1 MSLFLICIL
10 NNSLIEIL
18 LTYQIFDKCISPRV
32 SCPGE
37 ICYWRSMFGTLN
49 EKLEK
54 IVNSIKGKAII
65 SEADADL
72 TMREIRIALLE
83 ADVALSVVKDF
94 INNIKNNIIGKEVL
108 KSIKPD
114 QMIIKLVQ
122 DELINILGSNNEPLK
137 IEKNGL
143 TKILFCGLQ
152 GSGKT
157 TTIAKL
163 ANHIQKESKK
173 KILLVSAD
181 IYRPAAQE
189 QLKILGRQV
198 GVEFYDHGNSKSVEM
213 ITNDSLIYAQKNL
226 YDIILFDTAG
236 RQVID
241 EDMMQEL
248 KLIFKK
254 LNPQETI
261 LVADSLTGQDAANV
275 AKIFNETIKI
285 TGSILT
291 RVDGDGRGGAALSIK
306 SITGSILTRIDG
318 DGRGGA
324 ALSIKSIT
332 GAPIKFI
339 GTGEKIEQLEIFY
352 PDRIAN
358 RILGM
363 GDIISLVEKASENVD
378 QKEMEILAK
387 KISKGKF
394 DLEDFAKQLKQMGSM
409 GGVSGIM
416 SMLPGISKAQKLMA
430 ENKISDDII
439 NHQIAIINSMTKKER
454 LNSDLIK
461 ASRKIRISNGS
472 GTRVQ
477 DVNKLLKQ
485 FLQSQKM
492 MKKMKSM
499 GKSGFP
505 NDFMQKLQGRP
516 PTNLN

>member
-1 MSLFLICIL
+1 
-10 NNSLIEIL
+10 
-18 LTYQIFDKCISPRV
+18 
-32 SCPGE
+32 
-37 ICYWRSMFGTLN
+37 MFGTLN
-49 EKLEK
+49 ERLEK
-54 IVNSIKGKAII
+54 TVRSVRGQAII
-65 SEADADL
+65 PEVDLDL
-72 TMREIRIALLE
+72 TSCEIRIALLE
-83 ADVALSVVKDF
+83 ADVALVVVREF
-94 INNIKNNIIGKEVL
+94 INNVKANIIGKEVL

-122 DELINILGSNNEPLK
+122 DELIQILGTNNQPLK

-157 TTIAKL
+157 TTVAKL
-163 ANHIQKESKK
+163 AYHIQKESKK

-181 IYRPAAQE
+181 IYRPAAQD
-189 QLKILGRQV
+189 QLKILSKQV
-198 GVEFYDHGNSKSVEM
+198 NVEFFDHQNSQSVEI
-213 ITNDSLIYAQKNL
+213 ITSESLLFAEKNL
-226 YDIILFDTAG
+226 FDIILFDTAG

-241 EDMMQEL
+241 EVMMLEL
-248 KLIFKK
+248 QKIHKQLQ
-254 LNPQETI
+254 PQETI
-261 LVADSLTGQDAANV
+261 LVADSLTGQDAANI
-275 AKIFNETIKI
+275 AKSFNEAVTI

-291 RVDGDGRGGAALSIK
+291 RV
-306 SITGSILTRIDG
+306 DG

-339 GTGEKIEQLEIFY
+339 GTGEKIEQLEAFY

-363 GDIISLVEKASENVD
+363 GDIVSLVAKASENID
-378 QKEMEILAK
+378 QAEMESLTRK
-387 KISKGKF
+387 MSKGTF
-394 DLEDFAKQLKQMGSM
+394 DLEDFAKQLKQMGKM
-409 GGVSGIM
+409 GGVSGII

-430 ENKISDDII
+430 ENKISDDLI

-454 LNSDLIK
+454 ANPDSIK
-461 ASRKIRISNGS
+461 ASRKIRISKGS
-472 GTRVQ
+472 GTKVQ

-499 GKSGFP
+499 GKGGLP
-505 NDFMQKLQGRP
+505 NDFMRKMQGKLP
-516 PTNLN
+516 PNIH

>member
-1 MSLFLICIL
+1 
-10 NNSLIEIL
+10 
-18 LTYQIFDKCISPRV
+18 
-32 SCPGE
+32 
-37 ICYWRSMFGTLN
+37 MFGTLN
-49 EKLEK
+49 ERLEK
-54 IVNSIKGKAII
+54 IVRSVRGKAII
-65 SEADADL
+65 SEADLDL
-72 TMREIRIALLE
+72 TLREIRIALLE
-83 ADVALSVVKDF
+83 ADVALVVVREF
-94 INNIKNNIIGKEVL
+94 INNVKANIIGKEVL

-122 DELINILGSNNEPLK
+122 DELIQILGTNNQPLK

-157 TTIAKL
+157 TTVAKL
-163 ANHIQKESKK
+163 AYHIQKESKK

-181 IYRPAAQE
+181 IYRPAAQD
-189 QLKILGRQV
+189 QLKILSKQV
-198 GVEFYDHGNSKSVEM
+198 NVEFFDHQNSQSVEI
-213 ITNDSLIYAQKNL
+213 ITSESLLFAEKNL
-226 YDIILFDTAG
+226 FDIILFDTAG

-241 EDMMQEL
+241 EVMMLEL
-248 KLIFKK
+248 QKIHKQLQ
-254 LNPQETI
+254 PQETI
-261 LVADSLTGQDAANV
+261 LVADSLTGQDAANI
-275 AKIFNETIKI
+275 AKSFNEAVTI

-291 RVDGDGRGGAALSIK
+291 RV
-306 SITGSILTRIDG
+306 DG

-339 GTGEKIEQLEIFY
+339 GTGEKIEQLEAFY

-363 GDIISLVEKASENVD
+363 GDIVSLVAKASENID
-378 QKEMEILAK
+378 QAEMESLTK
-387 KISKGKF
+387 KMSKGTF
-394 DLEDFAKQLKQMGSM
+394 DLDDFAKQLKQMGKM
-409 GGVSGIM
+409 GGVSGII

-430 ENKISDDII
+430 ENKISDDLI

-454 LNSDLIK
+454 ANPDSIK
-461 ASRKIRISNGS
+461 ASRKIRISKGS
-472 GTRVQ
+472 GTKVQ

-499 GKSGFP
+499 VKGGLP
-505 NDFMQKLQGRP
+505 YDFMRKLP
-516 PTNLN
+516 PNIH

>member
-1 MSLFLICIL
+1 
-10 NNSLIEIL
+10 
-18 LTYQIFDKCISPRV
+18 
-32 SCPGE
+32 
-37 ICYWRSMFGTLN
+37 MFGTLS
-49 EKLEK
+49 ERLEK
-54 IVNSIKGKAII
+54 IVNSIKGKVII
-65 SEADADL
+65 SESDLDL

-83 ADVALSVVKDF
+83 ADVALVVVKDF
-94 INNIKNNIIGKEVL
+94 INNIKSNIIGKEIL

-122 DELINILGSNNEPLK
+122 DELINILGKDNQRLN

-157 TTIAKL
+157 TSIAKL
-163 ANHIQKESKK
+163 ANYIKKESKK

-181 IYRPAAQE
+181 IYRPAAQK
-189 QLKILGRQV
+189 QLKILGEQV
-198 GVEFYDHGNSKSVEM
+198 GASFFEFSDLNNVEEIINKSL
-213 ITNDSLIYAQKNL
+213 NYAEKNL
-226 YDIILFDTAG
+226 IDIVLFDTAG
-236 RQVID
+236 RQVVD
-241 EDMMQEL
+241 NMMMQEL
-248 KLIFKK
+248 KLIHNN
-254 LNPQETI
+254 LQPQETI

-275 AKIFNETIKI
+275 AKSFGEA
-285 TGSILT
+285 
-291 RVDGDGRGGAALSIK
+291 V

-339 GTGEKIEQLEIFY
+339 GTGEKIDQLEAFH

-363 GDIISLVEKASENVD
+363 GDVVSLVEKAAENID
-378 QKEMEILAK
+378 QEEMESLAK
-387 KISKGKF
+387 KITKGNF
-394 DLEDFAKQLKQMGSM
+394 DLDDFSKQLKQMGKM

-416 SMLPGISKAQKLMA
+416 SLLPGISKAQKLMT
-430 ENKISDDII
+430 ENKISDDLI
-439 NHQIAIINSMTKKER
+439 NHQIAIINSMTQKER
-454 LNSDLIK
+454 TNPDMIK

-477 DVNKLLKQ
+477 DVNRLLKQ

-499 GKSGFP
+499 GKGSLTG
-505 NDFMQKLQGRP
+505 DFMKNLQEKLP
-516 PTNLN
+516 PNFK

>member
-1 MSLFLICIL
+1 
-10 NNSLIEIL
+10 
-18 LTYQIFDKCISPRV
+18 
-32 SCPGE
+32 
-37 ICYWRSMFGTLN
+37 MFGTLS
-49 EKLEK
+49 ERLEK

-65 SEADADL
+65 SESDLDL

-83 ADVALSVVKDF
+83 ADVALVVVKDF
-94 INNIKNNIIGKEVL
+94 INNIKSNIIGKEIL

-122 DELINILGSNNEPLK
+122 DELINILGKDNQRIN

-157 TTIAKL
+157 TSIAKL
-163 ANHIQKESKK
+163 ANYIKKESKK

-189 QLKILGRQV
+189 QLKILGEQV
-198 GVEFYDHGNSKSVEM
+198 GASFFEFSDLNNVEEIINKSL
-213 ITNDSLIYAQKNL
+213 NYAEKNL
-226 YDIILFDTAG
+226 IDIVLFDTAG
-236 RQVID
+236 RQVVDNI
-241 EDMMQEL
+241 MMQEL
-248 KLIFKK
+248 KLIHNN
-254 LNPQETI
+254 LQPQETI

-275 AKIFNETIKI
+275 AKSFGEA
-285 TGSILT
+285 
-291 RVDGDGRGGAALSIK
+291 V

-339 GTGEKIEQLEIFY
+339 GTGEKIDQLEAFH

-363 GDIISLVEKASENVD
+363 GDVVSLVEKAAENID
-378 QKEMEILAK
+378 QEEMESLAK
-387 KISKGKF
+387 KITKGNF
-394 DLEDFAKQLKQMGSM
+394 DLNDFSKQLKQMGKM

-416 SMLPGISKAQKLMA
+416 SLLPGISKAQKLMT
-430 ENKISDDII
+430 ENKISDDLI
-439 NHQIAIINSMTKKER
+439 NHQIAIINSMTQKER
-454 LNSDLIK
+454 TNPDMIK

-477 DVNKLLKQ
+477 DVNRLLKQ

-499 GKSGFP
+499 GKGGLP
-505 NDFMQKLQGRP
+505 NDFMQKFQGKL
-516 PTNLN
+516 PTNFN